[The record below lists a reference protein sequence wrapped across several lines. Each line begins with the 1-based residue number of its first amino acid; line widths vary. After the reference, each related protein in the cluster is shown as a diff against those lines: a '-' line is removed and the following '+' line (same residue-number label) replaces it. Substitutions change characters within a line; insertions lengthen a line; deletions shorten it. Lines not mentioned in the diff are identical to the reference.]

1 MHPQTSEEAQ
11 RKVEFVTTETAC
23 DRRKLTVCL
32 TLTYATR
39 MLTRSALIYLSR
51 QEGLKDFAARFKLFK
66 KLTTRFV
73 AGETIDEATAFI
85 REMNTDGCSASF
97 DHLNESVANPAEA
110 EQEVAEYLQIL
121 NRIDETGINSNVS
134 IKLTQFGLE
143 LDPELAYKNA
153 RAVVA
158 DAARRGN
165 FVRVDMEGSNVT
177 QVTLDIFK
185 RLRAEFELNDVGIV
199 LQSYLR
205 RTYADAQELIKLP
218 ARIRICKGAYNEPP
232 EVSFPDKNDVDES
245 YVRVMRLLLSSGIYH
260 GIATHDPRMIEAT
273 IDFSKKEGIPKE
285 AFEFQML
292 YGVRRDLQRQLA
304 KDGYNMRIYVPYG
317 KHWYPYFMRRLAE
330 RPANIWFVFKNLL
343 KG

>member
-1 MHPQTSEEAQ
+1 
-11 RKVEFVTTETAC
+11 
-23 DRRKLTVCL
+23 
-32 TLTYATR
+32 

-51 QEGLKDFAARFKLFK
+51 QEGLKEFAARFRPFK

-73 AGETIDEATAFI
+73 AGENIDEAVTAI
-85 REMNTDGCSASF
+85 RDLNAEGCSASF
-97 DHLNESVANPAEA
+97 DHLNESVANSAEA
-110 EQEVAEYLQIL
+110 EAEVREYLQIL
-121 NRIDETGINSNVS
+121 SRIDETGIDSNVS

-153 RAVVA
+153 RAVVE

-165 FVRVDMEGSNVT
+165 FTRVDMEASNVT
-177 QVTLDIFK
+177 QQTIDIFK
-185 RLRAEFELNDVGIV
+185 RLRAEFGLNDVGIV

-205 RTYADAQELIKLP
+205 RTYADAQELVKLP

-232 EVSFPDKNDVDES
+232 KVAFPDKRDVDEN
-245 YVRVMRLLLSSGIYH
+245 YVRVMRHLLASGIYH
-260 GIATHDPRMIEAT
+260 GIATHDPRMVAAT
-273 IDFSKKEGIPKE
+273 IDFSQREGIAKE

-304 KDGYNMRIYVPYG
+304 KDGYNMRVYVPYG

-330 RPANIWFVFKNLL
+330 RPANIWFVLKNLL

>member
-1 MHPQTSEEAQ
+1 M
-11 RKVEFVTTETAC
+11 V
-23 DRRKLTVCL
+23 
-32 TLTYATR
+32 
-39 MLTRSALIYLSR
+39 TRSALIYLSR
-51 QEGLKDFAARFKLFK
+51 QEGLKEFAARFRPFK

-73 AGETIDEATAFI
+73 AGESINEAVAAI
-85 REMNTDGCSASF
+85 RDLNAEGCTASF
-97 DHLNESVANPAEA
+97 DHLNESVANRAEA
-110 EQEVAEYLQIL
+110 EAEVREYLRIL
-121 NRIDETGINSNVS
+121 SRIDESGINSNVS

-143 LDPELAYKNA
+143 LATELAYKNA
-153 RAVVA
+153 RAVVE

-165 FVRVDMEGSNVT
+165 FVRVDMEASSVT
-177 QVTLDIFK
+177 QQTIDIFK
-185 RLRAEFELNDVGIV
+185 RLRAEFDLNDVGIV

-205 RTYADAQELIKLP
+205 RTYNDAQDLLKLP

-232 EVSFPDKNDVDES
+232 EVAFPDKKDTDEN
-245 YVRVMRLLLSSGIYH
+245 YIRVMRLLLSSGTYH
-260 GIATHDPRMIEAT
+260 GIATHDPKMINAT
-273 IDFSKKEGIPKE
+273 VDFAQREGIRKK

-330 RPANIWFVFKNLL
+330 RPANVWFVLKNLL

>member
-1 MHPQTSEEAQ
+1 MI
-11 RKVEFVTTETAC
+11 
-23 DRRKLTVCL
+23 
-32 TLTYATR
+32 
-39 MLTRSALIYLSR
+39 TRSALIYLSR
-51 QEGLKDFAARFKLFK
+51 HEGLKDFAARFSFFK

-85 REMNTDGCSASF
+85 RELNAEGCSASF

-110 EQEVAEYLQIL
+110 EAEVAEYLQIL
-121 NRIDETGINSNVS
+121 RTIDETGINSNAS

-143 LDPELAYKNA
+143 LDPELAYRNA

-165 FVRVDMEGSNVT
+165 FVRVDMESSAVT
-177 QVTLDIFK
+177 QVTIDIFK
-185 RLRAEFELNDVGIV
+185 RLRAEYDLNTVGIV

-205 RTYADAQELIKLP
+205 RTYADAEELVKLP

-232 EVSFPDKNDVDES
+232 EVAFPDKKDVDEN
-245 YVRVMRLLLSSGIYH
+245 YVRVMQLLLSSGVYH
-260 GIATHDPRMIEAT
+260 GIATHDPKMIDAT
-273 IDFSKKEGIPKE
+273 IAYSQRAGIPKE

-304 KDGYNMRIYVPYG
+304 KDGYNIRVYVPYG
-317 KHWYPYFMRRLAE
+317 RHWYPYFMRRLAE
-330 RPANIWFVFKNLL
+330 RPANIWFVLKNLL